1 MNGICRANWLRMILV
16 LFLAWFSLSVQASE
30 IRDPA
35 DHFFDQTLGD
45 LDVNLEEAAE
55 MGKKGILIFFE
66 LDECPF
72 CHRMKTTVL
81 NRKQVQEYYK
91 ERFLIYAL
99 DIESDSE
106 ITDFQGNAT
115 TEKAFFSQVT
125 RNRHATPVFAF
136 FDLEGRLV
144 VRYTGATSGIDEF
157 MWLGQ
162 YASEGHY
169 NKMTF
174 TRYKRDR
181 RKEMRSK

>member
-1 MNGICRANWLRMILV
+1 MNGVYRGNGMRLIIG
-16 LFLAWFSLSVQASE
+16 LFLVWVSICVQASE
-30 IRDPA
+30 IRNPD

-45 LDVNLEEAAE
+45 LDENLEEARE
-55 MGKKGILIFFE
+55 MGKQGILIFFE

-72 CHRMKTTVL
+72 CHRMKATVL

-106 ITDFQGNAT
+106 ITDFEGNAT

-136 FDLEGRLV
+136 FDLDGKLV

-162 YASEGHY
+162 YASEGQY
-169 NKMTF
+169 KKMTF
-174 TRYKRDR
+174 TKYKRER
-181 RKEMRSK
+181 RKEMRGK